1 MQVKFSAKLRLSLA
15 FSPFTV
21 FIFGLIYY
29 WPKGQGT
36 RKRGEERGGGST
48 FSSLLLCGK
57 QAGGLICQTSCQI
70 IKRCQTCEICSAR
83 SSHRERESERETRAD
98 IYLYLCVCVCAWYE
112 CKLSRL
118 ITTRVSPSPWL
129 HSFLAALQFSGAAQQ
144 FVKPRRARGE
154 CGRGSGGCDREL
166 MYNSCGICLF
176 GHLTA
181 SWNSS
186 SVTHSHCFVSDAHFH
201 AFPPFLRSRVT
212 RCGALRSRMYIYRCE
227 CGCVLQ

>member
-1 MQVKFSAKLRLSLA
+1 MWNMFGKELSH
-15 FSPFTV
+15 
-21 FIFGLIYY
+21 
-29 WPKGQGT
+29 
-36 RKRGEERGGGST
+36 GE
-48 FSSLLLCGK
+48 
-57 QAGGLICQTSCQI
+57 
-70 IKRCQTCEICSAR
+70 
-83 SSHRERESERETRAD
+83 RERHVQ
-98 IYLYLCVCVCAWYE
+98 IYLYICMCMCAWYE

-118 ITTRVSPSPWL
+118 ITTRVPPPLLLSHWL

-144 FVKPRRARGE
+144 FVKAARE
-154 CGRGSGGCDREL
+154 QGGVGGADREL

-186 SVTHSHCFVSDAHFH
+186 SVTHSHCFVSYAHFH

-212 RCGALRSRMYIYRCE
+212 RCVPLRLRMCRCE